1 MNIRIGTRGSKLA
14 LAQAGIIKS
23 SLESLNRALEIEL
36 KIIKTRGDKVLSR
49 PLALIE
55 DKGLF
60 VKEIEV
66 ALLEKKIDI
75 GVHSL
80 KDIPTE
86 QPAELM
92 IAAIPEREIPN
103 DAFISNEYSSLSEI
117 KRGGVIGTSSLR
129 RKSQLLNLRP
139 DLVIKD
145 IRGNMDTRLKKLDRG
160 EYDALVLAA
169 AGLKRL
175 GFEERITE
183 LLSLDSM
190 VPAVAQ
196 GALALETRAGDEE
209 ILDLCR
215 LLTHEETQKAV
226 EEERE
231 FLSLMGGG
239 CQVPL
244 GCYACFKDS
253 DFSMI
258 GFIGDLEG
266 KEKISH
272 KLRKGRNE
280 YRGYGKH
287 LAKLLLE
294 EGGSR
299 ILEKIRK

>member
-1 MNIRIGTRGSKLA
+1 MKIRIGTRGSKLA
-14 LAQAGIIKS
+14 LTQAGIVKS
-23 SLESLNRALEIEL
+23 RLENLNRALEVEL
-36 KIIKTRGDKVLSR
+36 KIIKTRGDKILDS
-49 PLALIE
+49 PLARID

-86 QPAELM
+86 QPVGLR
-92 IAAIPEREIPN
+92 ISAIPEREIPN
-103 DAFISNEYSSLSEI
+103 DAFVSNEYSSLTEI
-117 KRGGVIGTSSLR
+117 KPGSVVGTISLR

-175 GFEERITE
+175 GFKERITE
-183 LLSLDSM
+183 LLPLDSM
-190 VPAVAQ
+190 VPAVGQ
-196 GALALETRAGDEE
+196 GALALETRTTDEE
-209 ILDLCR
+209 ILSICQILN
-215 LLTHEETQKAV
+215 HGETQKAV

-231 FLSLMGGG
+231 FLNLMGGG

-244 GCYACFKDS
+244 GCYACFEDS
-253 DFSMI
+253 NFSMK
-258 GFIGDLEG
+258 GYIGDLEG
-266 KEKISH
+266 KEKIFRTL
-272 KLRKGRNE
+272 KRKRNE
-280 YRGYGKH
+280 YRGCGKQ
-287 LAKLLLE
+287 LAQLLLE
-294 EGGSR
+294 EGGNL